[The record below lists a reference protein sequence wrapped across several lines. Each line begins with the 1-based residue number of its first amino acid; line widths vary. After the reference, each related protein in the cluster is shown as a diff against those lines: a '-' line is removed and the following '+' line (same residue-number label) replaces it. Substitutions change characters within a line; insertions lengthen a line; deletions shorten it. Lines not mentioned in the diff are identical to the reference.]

1 MGVPGDCRPFH
12 SETVI
17 DGEDEF
23 RIFRCD
29 WGWCVKRGDEA
40 YRSRTLVEALEQ
52 ACHGRLE
59 QTLLRDVVGA
69 IQRALEAEHTSTGR
83 TASAVVARDA
93 LQLTSPEARPPG

>member
-17 DGEDEF
+17 DGQDEL

-29 WGWCVKRGDEA
+29 WGWCVKRGDDA
-40 YRSRTLVEALEQ
+40 YRSRTLVDALEQ
-52 ACHGRLE
+52 MSHGRPLE

-69 IQRALEAEHTSTGR
+69 IQRALEAEHTRTGR
-83 TASAVVARDA
+83 TSSAVIARDA
-93 LQLTSPEARPPG
+93 LLTSPEALPPG